1 MEVVEKE
8 EEEEAVAVA
17 DEEYCGETQQQ
28 LHNRR
33 QRLRNRLKLA
43 VIATAERE
51 GLCPDFSSFKFF
63 LAESL
68 SLGFLSIV
76 IPFLERD

>member
-8 EEEEAVAVA
+8 EEEEAVA

-28 LHNRR
+28 LHNRG

-51 GLCPDFSSFKFF
+51 GFCPDFSSF
-63 LAESL
+63 
-68 SLGFLSIV
+68 
-76 IPFLERD
+76 

>member
-8 EEEEAVAVA
+8 EEEEEAVAVAVA

-51 GLCPDFSSFKFF
+51 GLSPDFSSF
-63 LAESL
+63 
-68 SLGFLSIV
+68 
-76 IPFLERD
+76 